1 VLLVPE
7 LPEVET
13 VRQGLIRG
21 IQGRTVEDVLIR
33 RSGLR
38 YPFPED
44 LPTVAGCTIVDI
56 RRRAKYLL
64 IDLDDDRVL
73 LSHLGMS
80 GRYTLFD
87 AAEANA
93 VAKPLLATVNG
104 GVPVSAF
111 GDQTGYGGRHDHL
124 EFVFTDGARAVYTDP
139 RRFGIVDLFH
149 RTDEASHPLL
159 ADLGP
164 EPFDPWGA
172 DDLAQR
178 LQGRRTSIKLALLDQ
193 KTVVGVGNIYA
204 CESLHR
210 AGLSPRREAKGLVRA
225 DGRPTKRLEV
235 LVGHIKDVLHEALE
249 AGGSTLNDFAA
260 VDGTLGYFA
269 HRFAVYGR
277 EGEPCQAD
285 GCGGVVRRLVQ
296 SNRSTFYCP
305 SCQR

>member
-1 VLLVPE
+1 MPE

-13 VRQGLIRG
+13 VRKGLLQG
-21 IQGRTVEDVLIR
+21 IQGKTIEDVLIR

-44 LPTVAGCTIVDI
+44 LATVSGCTVTDV

-64 IDLDDDRVL
+64 IDLDDGRVL

-87 AAEANA
+87 SSEAAA
-93 VAKPLLATVNG
+93 VAKPLLQTVNG
-104 GVPVSAF
+104 GVPVSSF
-111 GDQTGYGGRHDHL
+111 GERTGYGGKHDHL
-124 EFVFTDGARAVYTDP
+124 EFVFTDGSRAVYTDP
-139 RRFGIVDLFH
+139 RRFGIVDLLSV
-149 RTDEASHPLL
+149 DSEAEHHLL
-159 ADLGP
+159 VDLGP
-164 EPFDPWGA
+164 EPFEPWGA
-172 DDLAQR
+172 GPLAER

-204 CESLHR
+204 CEALHR
-210 AGLSPRREAKGLVRA
+210 AGISPRREANGLVKSN
-225 DGRPTKRLEV
+225 GQPTARLEN
-235 LVGHIKDVLHEALE
+235 LVGHIKDVLAEAI
-249 AGGSTLNDFAA
+249 ASGGSTLNDFSA

-269 HRFAVYGR
+269 HQFAAYGR
-277 EGEPCQAD
+277 EGEPCTQE
-285 GCGGVVRRLVQ
+285 GCGGVIRRIVQ

>member
-1 VLLVPE
+1 MNLPE

-13 VRQGLIRG
+13 VRQGLLQG
-21 IQGRTVEDVLIR
+21 ILNKEIEDVLIR

-44 LPTVAGCTIVDI
+44 LATVAGCKIENI

-64 IDLDDDRVL
+64 MDLSDGRVL

-80 GRYTLFD
+80 GRYTLFSSNET
-87 AAEANA
+87 AA
-93 VAKPLLATVNG
+93 VKPLLATVNG
-104 GVPVSAF
+104 GVPVSSF
-111 GDQTGYGGRHDHL
+111 GQTTGYDGKHDHL
-124 EFVFTDGARAVYTDP
+124 EFIFTDGSRAVYTDP

-149 RTDEASHPLL
+149 RSQEAEQPLL
-159 ADLGP
+159 ASLGP

-172 DDLAQR
+172 DDLARR
-178 LQGRRTSIKLALLDQ
+178 LAGRRTSVKLALLDQ

-210 AGLSPRREAKGLVRA
+210 AGISPRREAKGLVKTN
-225 DGRPTKRLEV
+225 GQPTKRLRE
-235 LVGHIKDVLHEALE
+235 LVDHIKDVIGEAIE
-249 AGGSTLNDFAA
+249 AGGSTLNDFAS

-269 HRFAVYGR
+269 HQFAVYGR
-277 EGEPCQAD
+277 EGEPCNKS
-285 GCGGVVRRLVQ
+285 GCGGVVRRIVQ

-305 SCQR
+305 ECQR

>member
-1 VLLVPE
+1 MPE

-13 VRQGLIRG
+13 VRQGLIQG
-21 IQGRTVEDVLIR
+21 ILGKTIDDVLIR
-33 RSGLR
+33 REGLR

-44 LPTVAGCTIVDI
+44 LPTVSGCTVQAI

-64 IDLDDDRVL
+64 IDLSDGRVL

-87 AAEANA
+87 SDEASSL
-93 VAKPLLATVNG
+93 AKPLLKTVNG
-104 GVPVSAF
+104 GVPVSSF
-111 GDQTGYGGRHDHL
+111 GDQTGYGGKHDHL
-124 EFVFTDGARAVYTDP
+124 EFVFTDGSRAVYTDP
-139 RRFGIVDLFH
+139 RRFGIVDLFSH
-149 RTDEASHPLL
+149 EAEATHPLL
-159 ADLGP
+159 VDLGP
-164 EPFDPWGA
+164 EPFDPWNA
-172 DDLAQR
+172 TALANR

-204 CESLHR
+204 CEALHR

-225 DGRPTKRLEV
+225 NGQPTKRLEA
-235 LVGHIKDVLHEALE
+235 LVGHVKDVLHEALE

-269 HRFAVYGR
+269 HQFATYGR
-277 EGEPCQAD
+277 EGEPCQKT
-285 GCGGVVRRLVQ
+285 GCGGVIRRIVQ
-296 SNRSTFYCP
+296 SNRSTFFCP

>member
-1 VLLVPE
+1 MPE

-13 VRQGLIRG
+13 VRQGLIQG
-21 IQGRTVEDVLIR
+21 IQGKTIADVLIR
-33 RSGLR
+33 REGLR
-38 YPFPED
+38 YPFPDD
-44 LPTVAGCTIVDI
+44 LATVSGCTITGI

-64 IDLDDDRVL
+64 IDLDDHRVL

-87 AAEANA
+87 RDEANA
-93 VAKPLLATVNG
+93 NAKPLLKTVNG
-104 GVPVSAF
+104 GVPVSSF
-111 GDQTGYGGRHDHL
+111 GDLTGHGGKHDHL
-124 EFVFTDGARAVYTDP
+124 EFVFEDGARAVYTDP
-139 RRFGIVDLFH
+139 RRFGIIDLFPA
-149 RTDEASHPLL
+149 TAEAEHPLL
-159 ADLGP
+159 VALGP
-164 EPFDPWGA
+164 EPFDPWDA
-172 DDLAQR
+172 NALAAR
-178 LQGRRTSIKLALLDQ
+178 LNGRRTAIKIALLDQ

-210 AGLSPRREAKGLVRA
+210 AGLSPRREAKGLVKA
-225 DGRPTKRLEV
+225 NGKPTARLEA
-235 LVGHIKDVLHEALE
+235 LVGHIKEVLHEALE

-269 HRFAVYGR
+269 HQFAVYGR
-277 EGEPCQAD
+277 EGLPCQKE